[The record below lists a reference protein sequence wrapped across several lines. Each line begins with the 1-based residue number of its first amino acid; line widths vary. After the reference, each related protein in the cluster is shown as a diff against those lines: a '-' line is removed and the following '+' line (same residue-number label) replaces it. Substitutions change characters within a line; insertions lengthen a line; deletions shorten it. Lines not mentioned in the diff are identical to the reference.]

1 MSRLSEIRD
10 RLDRITEELSSEHTT
25 DTRAAELAA
34 EAARLTGEAA
44 EETAAAVSRLEQES

>member
-10 RLDRITEELSSEHTT
+10 RLDRITEQLASEQTT
-25 DTRAAELAA
+25 DAVAAELAA

-44 EETAAAVSRLEQES
+44 EEASAAIARLEQES

>member
-10 RLDRITEELSSEHTT
+10 RLDRITEELSSEQTT
-25 DTRAAELAA
+25 DARAAELAA

-44 EETAAAVSRLEQES
+44 EETAAAVSRVEQES